1 MSHSRIFDEYA
12 KIMTAKGL
20 LKTADKKDTDYNTVP
35 DKAGPDTKLD
45 ETGYELVEIA
55 HPEQIQVA
63 ESRLNDGI
71 VENGVE
77 IQKTMIEV
85 ALRNPRGVLADLMK
99 TLVKAANILEEDM
112 TEGSLRLAKEVDD
125 FLVVLAQQSQVVLSP
140 EAAKKADEHRLVR
153 LRAAVKETLNRFADL
168 DWSTLG
174 FGGAGWFGGEDGKMA
189 AAYVSDATKKLEEF
203 AGLADEDALKS
214 AHALAEYV
222 NQFYKIIRAAI
233 QKSKDWGDDQ
243 QEAIIAWDDLKSESD
258 EWLAK
263 GRAPDSKTQPEQ
275 TAPGVASQHAKAPNQ
290 TYITSPQ
297 VKELQGLLGVKQD
310 SKFGP
315 RTFEALK
322 EKATTNSLLENL
334 MTSKP
339 KSYIGWTN
347 SDVGEALNR
356 IADGKASAEQ
366 AQKAEKSAPSVK
378 LKDDL
383 LEPY

>member
-85 ALRNPRGVLADLMK
+85 VLRNPRGVLADLMK

-112 TEGSLRLAKEVDD
+112 TEESLRLAKEVDD

-140 EAAKKADEHRLVR
+140 EAAKKVDEHRLVR
-153 LRAAVKETLNRFADL
+153 LRAAVKEALNRFGDL

-189 AAYVSDATKKLEEF
+189 ATYVSDATKKLEEF

-222 NQFYKIIRAAI
+222 NQFYKIIRTAI

-243 QEAIIAWDDLKSESD
+243 QEAVIAWDGLKSESD

-275 TAPGVASQHAKAPNQ
+275 AAPGVASQHAKAPNQ

-366 AQKAEKSAPSVK
+366 AQKAEKSAPSAK